1 MLDLHSHTTF
11 SDGTLTPT
19 ALVAAAIAAGVK
31 ALAITDHDTLAGWD
45 EAVEAAQK
53 PSGSELEVVP
63 GVELSTVENGR
74 SLHILGF
81 YPNRNLLEP
90 PLQERIEGR
99 RRRAQQMAE
108 KLAEL
113 GYPIELPAMPGNMA
127 PGRPH
132 LATALVNAGHAATK
146 REAFDRWL
154 GDHGPAYVQYE
165 KFSAAEGIQLLRDC
179 GAVPVWAHP
188 YLFKGS
194 TVDALMPQLVEAG
207 LMGVEVYHP
216 HHSPSDVRRLEEYCH
231 RYGLLMTGGSDYH
244 GPPGAKTSSKS
255 LSKSASKG
263 SASAKQS
270 SKKQAETPVGLN
282 HLHLSLALLEPLKQ
296 AAASLATGLPPTHH
310 PT

>member
-11 SDGTLTPT
+11 SDGTLSP
-19 ALVAAAIAAGVK
+19 ADLVAAAIAAGVK

-45 EAVEAAQK
+45 EAIAAA
-53 PSGSELEVVP
+53 GDDLEVVP

-81 YPNRNLLEP
+81 YPDRESLEP
-90 PLQERIEGR
+90 PLRSRIEGR
-99 RRRAQQMAE
+99 RRRAQQMVE

-113 GYPIELPAMPGNMA
+113 GYPIELPAMAGNMA

-132 LATALVNAGHAATK
+132 LAAALVKAGYVESK

-154 GDHGPAYVQYE
+154 GDSGPVFVQYD

-194 TVDALMPQLVEAG
+194 TVDALLPQLVEAG

-216 HHSPSDVRRLEEYCH
+216 HHSPSDIRRLETYCREH
-231 RYGLLMTGGSDYH
+231 DLVMTGGSDFH
-244 GPPGAKTSSKS
+244 GPSEAKASTPNPRAKHQPKAAAGLNQLHLPLELLSPLKRAAATLDAGA
-255 LSKSASKG
+255 AS
-263 SASAKQS
+263 SAKNRLS
-270 SKKQAETPVGLN
+270 SPN
-282 HLHLSLALLEPLKQ
+282 H
-296 AAASLATGLPPTHH
+296 G
-310 PT
+310 